1 MRVSISVSAFDS
13 KENILEII
21 IWVLIGMCSGFI
33 AKEKGRDPVLWTI
46 LGALG
51 GIFALIAISVVPEV
65 KALGKDELK

>member
-1 MRVSISVSAFDS
+1 M
-13 KENILEII
+13 EII

-33 AKEKGRDPVLWTI
+33 AKEKGRDPVVWTI

-65 KALGKDELK
+65 KAVANDELK